1 MKRTS
6 KRAPGRSRGG
16 YRAAGESRSLSTGLP
31 QLAAARDHADSPPL
45 ARAKSQ
51 WLVGDWNALCEL
63 DADTIASH
71 PERDRLALLVACAH
85 QQRADHELAREY
97 TRRAIGWGCD
107 PKLVARL
114 LISGVHNTL
123 GRVAALKADDSAIDS
138 HFTQALAVTGD
149 AESSLATPTRAVRE
163 LAALGLLPHATRLL
177 RGQVDALCQAPHR
190 PGAFSHRLQSLLTE
204 VERLHRASIEG
215 EQVQPALDHQTNE
228 PITVAPC
235 LHGKYEEVGLPVAG
249 HARKQQEGRQS
260 LAFSQAAQGRVRPNS
275 ATNTAPLTVYLH
287 QLDDKGPRAN
297 GDSEIGI
304 KNKTNSVIE
313 KAAYERL
320 RREKS
325 ILLAAYAD
333 LIRTAARL
341 EAELHIGL
349 KVKVK

>member
-16 YRAAGESRSLSTGLP
+16 YRAAGELRSLSTGLP

-63 DADTIASH
+63 DGDTIASH

-123 GRVAALKADDSAIDS
+123 GRVAALKADASAIDS

-149 AESSLATPTRAVRE
+149 AESGLATPTRAVRE
-163 LAALGLLPHATRLL
+163 LADLGLLPQAAGLLLKQVAAVRQEPQRPLANHTR
-177 RGQVDALCQAPHR
+177 
-190 PGAFSHRLQSLLTE
+190 F
-204 VERLHRASIEG
+204 
-215 EQVQPALDHQTNE
+215 
-228 PITVAPC
+228 
-235 LHGKYEEVGLPVAG
+235 
-249 HARKQQEGRQS
+249 QS
-260 LAFSQAAQGRVRPNS
+260 LADELERLQRQLAQGGRSGPSESNEKKAPAADERSGAGDSGWLPAAQAQWRQGDWKSLASIQEAQIQQHPDR
-275 ATNTAPLTVYLH
+275 AMLAMLAAAGLF
-287 QLDDKGPRAN
+287 QLDEPVRARHFVQRALQW
-297 GDSEIGI
+297 GCDQMLLQQFMVAGI
-304 KNKTNSVIE
+304 KTSVA
-313 KAAYERL
+313 KAL
-320 RREKS
+320 G
-325 ILLAAYAD
+325 ILETEP
-333 LIRTAARL
+333 TAA
-341 EAELHIGL
+341 AQSH
-349 KVKVK
+349 

>member
-16 YRAAGESRSLSTGLP
+16 YRAAGELRSLSTSLP
-31 QLAAARDHADSPPL
+31 SLAAARDHADSPPL

-123 GRVAALKADDSAIDS
+123 GRAAALKADDSAVDS

-149 AESSLATPTRAVRE
+149 AESGHATPTRAVRE
-163 LAALGLLPHATRLL
+163 LADLGLLPQAAQRLL
-177 RGQVDALCQAPHR
+177 RPAADLRRETQRPVDISTKIQMLADEVALLQR
-190 PGAFSHRLQSLLTE
+190 RLCKDVPIGPPTGPSSSATSTDQHSTANDSALL
-204 VERLHRASIEG
+204 
-215 EQVQPALDHQTNE
+215 
-228 PITVAPC
+228 
-235 LHGKYEEVGLPVAG
+235 
-249 HARKQQEGRQS
+249 
-260 LAFSQAAQGRVRPNS
+260 GRVRAQWASGEWNALANLREYEITQRPERAKLAIFAAAANYQVGDNVNAQLLTKLALEWGCS
-275 ATNTAPLTVYLH
+275 HQTAE
-287 QLDDKGPRAN
+287 D
-297 GDSEIGI
+297 
-304 KNKTNSVIE
+304 
-313 KAAYERL
+313 
-320 RREKS
+320 
-325 ILLAAYAD
+325 ILLQGAQNSLNKAIA
-333 LIRTAARL
+333 LL
-341 EAELHIGL
+341 AEQESERY
-349 KVKVK
+349 

>member
-16 YRAAGESRSLSTGLP
+16 YRAAGELRSLSTGVP
-31 QLAAARDHADSPPL
+31 SLAAARDHADSPPL

-123 GRVAALKADDSAIDS
+123 GRVAALKADDRSIDS

-149 AESSLATPTRAVRE
+149 SESGLATPTRAVRE
-163 LAALGLLPHATRLL
+163 LADLGLLPQAAGLLL
-177 RGQVDALCQAPHR
+177 RQVSAIRQQPQRPSATHTQIQSLSDELARLQWAQPQGARIVPPQGHEKTPPGADHRSGPVDAGRLGSAQAQWQQGDWKALASMQEAQIQHHPD
-190 PGAFSHRLQSLLTE
+190 
-204 VERLHRASIEG
+204 RAML
-215 EQVQPALDHQTNE
+215 AML
-228 PITVAPC
+228 AAA
-235 LHGKYEEVGLPVAG
+235 GL
-249 HARKQQEGRQS
+249 
-260 LAFSQAAQGRVRPNS
+260 F
-275 ATNTAPLTVYLH
+275 
-287 QLDDKGPRAN
+287 QLDETESARHLTQRALQW
-297 GDSEIGI
+297 GCDQQMLQHFMLSGI
-304 KNKTNSVIE
+304 STSMAKALAVLNIE
-313 KAAYERL
+313 
-320 RREKS
+320 REVVAQS
-325 ILLAAYAD
+325 G
-333 LIRTAARL
+333 RP
-341 EAELHIGL
+341 
-349 KVKVK
+349 

>member
-16 YRAAGESRSLSTGLP
+16 YRAAGELRSLSTGVP
-31 QLAAARDHADSPPL
+31 SLAAARDHADSPPL

-123 GRVAALKADDSAIDS
+123 GRVAALKADDSSLHS

-149 AESSLATPTRAVRE
+149 AESGLATPTRAVRE
-163 LAALGLLPHATRLL
+163 LADLGLLPQAAGLL
-177 RGQVDALCQAPHR
+177 LKQVAAVRQEPQR
-190 PGAFSHRLQSLLTE
+190 PLANHTRLQSLSDEL
-204 VERLHRASIEG
+204 ERLQRANVQRVRIVPSERDDKTPPG
-215 EQVQPALDHQTNE
+215 ADQRGTAGDSKLAAAQEQWSQGDWKSLAAMQEAQIQQHPDRAMLAMLAAAGLFQLDERVEARRFAQRALQWGCDRLLLQQFM
-228 PITVAPC
+228 
-235 LHGKYEEVGLPVAG
+235 VAG
-249 HARKQQEGRQS
+249 IGTSIAK
-260 LAFSQAAQGRVRPNS
+260 AIAS
-275 ATNTAPLTVYLH
+275 AVSPAMTSNNPLS
-287 QLDDKGPRAN
+287 K
-297 GDSEIGI
+297 
-304 KNKTNSVIE
+304 
-313 KAAYERL
+313 
-320 RREKS
+320 
-325 ILLAAYAD
+325 
-333 LIRTAARL
+333 
-341 EAELHIGL
+341 
-349 KVKVK
+349 